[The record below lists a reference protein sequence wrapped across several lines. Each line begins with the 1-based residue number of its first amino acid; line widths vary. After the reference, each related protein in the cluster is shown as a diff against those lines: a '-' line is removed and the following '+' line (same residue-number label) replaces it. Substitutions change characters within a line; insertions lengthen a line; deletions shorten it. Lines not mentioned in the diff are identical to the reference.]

1 MEYLDEGI
9 NYSDEIS
16 VKVIVLGKSLVGKSF
31 SLNRMKNKNYL
42 EFKDSN
48 QVYISTI
55 GFEFYLKKIKINNK
69 VLALHFWD
77 TADLQIYS
85 SLISNFYINAPIFL
99 IFYNTFDRDS
109 FDRAKLYF
117 KEIKDNTNNINQIKV
132 LVRSKYEINLKTNE
146 KDFVTDEEALEYS
159 DKNKMY
165 FAHIATYE
173 KYETGINELIEFIV
187 KEYVKTNYT

>member
-146 KDFVTDEEALEYS
+146 KDFVTDEEALEYA